1 MFIYMVFRDQ
11 KQTNFQYPSITVCPE
26 KTFKSSKNI
35 PESGT
40 FENVRQFYL
49 DNVRSLDEVFFF
61 VNQRTWS
68 RDGHKCMTGKVSE
81 DPGRPCL
88 FPLTY
93 TYDNTTHTKC
103 VMPST

>member
-1 MFIYMVFRDQ
+1 MVFRDQ

-26 KTFKSSKNI
+26 KTFKSSKSI

-40 FENVRQFYL
+40 FGNVRQ
-49 DNVRSLDEVFFF
+49 
-61 VNQRTWS
+61 QTWS

-88 FPLTY
+88 FPLTFGNK
-93 TYDNTTHTKC
+93 TFTKC